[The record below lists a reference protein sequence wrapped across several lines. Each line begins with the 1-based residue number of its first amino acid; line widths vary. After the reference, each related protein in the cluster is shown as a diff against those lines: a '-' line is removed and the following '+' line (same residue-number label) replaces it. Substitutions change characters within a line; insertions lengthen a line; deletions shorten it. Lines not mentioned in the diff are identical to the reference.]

1 MEDQTVVIETTAEEI
16 RTETAEPQ
24 ASDSTA
30 IVLDTQTD
38 EKEGLDFKSTLVG
51 GIVVAAAGGLALG
64 IKAIVT
70 KVKKAKKDKAD
81 FEAWKADKA
90 KAEEEATKEQQEE
103 KEEPKQEQE
112 TSKEEEKSEKKDE
125 KSEKKDEKKK

>member
-1 MEDQTVVIETTAEEI
+1 MEEQTVIETTAEEI

-38 EKEGLDFKSTLVG
+38 DNSGIDLKSTAIGAIGVALVG
-51 GIVVAAAGGLALG
+51 GIAWGV
-64 IKAIVT
+64 KTIVD
-70 KVKKAKKDKAD
+70 KCKQAKKDKAD
-81 FEAWKADKA
+81 YQAWKADKA
-90 KAEEEATKEQQEE
+90 KAEEEAAKEQQEE

-112 TSKEEEKSEKKDE
+112 TSKEEEKSENKKDE
-125 KSEKKDEKKK
+125 KTK

>member
-90 KAEEEATKEQQEE
+90 KAEEEEATKEQQEE

-125 KSEKKDEKKK
+125 KKK

>member
-64 IKAIVT
+64 VKAIVT

-112 TSKEEEKSEKKDE
+112 TSKEDE

>member
-64 IKAIVT
+64 VKAIVT

>member
-1 MEDQTVVIETTAEEI
+1 MEEQTIIETTAEEI

-30 IVLDTQTD
+30 IVLENQTD
-38 EKEGLDFKSTLVG
+38 EKNGIDFKSTLVG

-64 IKAIVT
+64 VKAIVT

-81 FEAWKADKA
+81 FEAWKANQNKGE
-90 KAEEEATKEQQEE
+90 EEEAKEQQEE

-112 TSKEEEKSEKKDE
+112 TSKDEEKSDN
-125 KSEKKDEKKK
+125 KKDEKKK

>member
-64 IKAIVT
+64 VKAIVT

-125 KSEKKDEKKK
+125 KKK

>member
-51 GIVVAAAGGLALG
+51 GIVVAAAGGLVLG
-64 IKAIVT
+64 VKAIVT